1 MLRSLIRILRA
12 SLVQTDTEMAEKYAN
27 QRYAVSSHWKIW
39 RTMCVSINGPGDLD
53 LWPWKWCAS
62 RIKGVDLHSKFRHA
76 RPSGSRVIRYVRDG
90 RTDKSNAYC
99 PLPYGRGITRYLA
112 TANRSRSALYNSPAS
127 RITEINADISRPT
140 VETDSIQYTGCFKKV
155 APLKLFR
162 IFSLRF
168 SLFAWNFAHLLAIHI
183 HIYLPIFVDL
193 S

>member
-1 MLRSLIRILRA
+1 MGLVTLTFDLENGVRVASKVWTFIPNFDTLGLRVLELFA
-12 SLVQTDTEMAEKYAN
+12 MYA
-27 QRYAVSSHWKIW
+27 
-39 RTMCVSINGPGDLD
+39 T
-53 LWPWKWCAS
+53 
-62 RIKGVDLHSKFRHA
+62 
-76 RPSGSRVIRYVRDG
+76 DG